1 MSVNLNGNG
10 MSDEGVGIAKDD
22 TLTSDTPSAP
32 GNNSAQNAEPG
43 HVSHLQHDAD
53 RMAKRAGDRE
63 GNADG
68 GIFTK

>member
-32 GNNSAQNAEPG
+32 GNNSAQDAERG

-53 RMAKRAGDRE
+53 QLAKRASDRQ